1 MLIYGIFNLSER
13 FVFSFLKC
21 IFLIPTM
28 WRFFFL
34 HPVRKTKAICSFC
47 LRKENRWDYWI
58 DLILAAP
65 YSCSQQQSSR
75 LFCCWCLTASPLFQF
90 SFFSHKVMVTDSS
103 YSVTLGSRLLL
114 GEKYLDIAFDE
125 LLLKEELSRW

>member
-1 MLIYGIFNLSER
+1 MAFLIYQRDSSLFIFKMYIPYSYY
-13 FVFSFLKC
+13 VK
-21 IFLIPTM
+21 IFY
-28 WRFFFL
+28 FY
-34 HPVRKTKAICSFC
+34 HPVRKTKAICSFR

-58 DLILAAP
+58 SLILAAL